1 MGYQHLNRIIKK
13 FILVVF
19 LYGLTS
25 ASFNGFFG
33 IYVKELGYSESVVG
47 TLLSLRQLSV
57 GITAFLI
64 TWIAARIGYKKTL
77 IFGLFVVGLSSI
89 AIVSYDNLLWMSVVS
104 VFFGLGQAAML
115 TVESP
120 FIYDQT
126 SSEERVHA
134 FSLTF
139 ATRNAAFMT
148 GSLATGYLTDLFTIK
163 FGVGILPI
171 RYALILVS
179 LMSIIAIVP
188 LSQLNSK
195 PMAEQKRLNFK
206 EIKGFFT
213 SFNVLFLAYT
223 GIIGLGAGLIV
234 PFFGVYLKYMLDT
247 TEGIVG
253 LILSFAQLGTVI
265 GGLAVPMLDKRV
277 GNYKT
282 IIITQLL
289 SIPLLVA
296 IGLPQGLVVVAIAF
310 FLRSSLMNMG
320 QPLIRN
326 ISMHIVEDQ
335 HRPLMSA
342 MRAMMNNITRA
353 LGIYVGGAMM
363 AKYGYNSPYALTIVF
378 YLIATWLFYSL
389 FKRQVA
395 KNESTIGT

>member
-1 MGYQHLNRIIKK
+1 MGYRHLNRIIKK

-57 GITAFLI
+57 GVTAFLI

-188 LSQLNSK
+188 LSQLKSK
-195 PMAEQKRLNFK
+195 PMAEQKRLNLK

-265 GGLAVPMLDKRV
+265 GGLVVPMLDKRI

-395 KNESTIGT
+395 KKESTIGT

>member
-1 MGYQHLNRIIKK
+1 MGYRHLNRIIKK

-57 GITAFLI
+57 GVTAFLI

-188 LSQLNSK
+188 LSQLKSK
-195 PMAEQKRLNFK
+195 PMAEQKRLNLK

-265 GGLAVPMLDKRV
+265 GGLVVPMLDKRI

-363 AKYGYNSPYALTIVF
+363 AKYGYNSPYTLTIVF

-389 FKRQVA
+389 FKRQVV
-395 KNESTIGT
+395 KKESTIGT

>member
-1 MGYQHLNRIIKK
+1 
-13 FILVVF
+13 
-19 LYGLTS
+19 
-25 ASFNGFFG
+25 
-33 IYVKELGYSESVVG
+33 
-47 TLLSLRQLSV
+47 
-57 GITAFLI
+57 
-64 TWIAARIGYKKTL
+64 
-77 IFGLFVVGLSSI
+77 
-89 AIVSYDNLLWMSVVS
+89 
-104 VFFGLGQAAML
+104 
-115 TVESP
+115 
-120 FIYDQT
+120 
-126 SSEERVHA
+126 
-134 FSLTF
+134 
-139 ATRNAAFMT
+139 
-148 GSLATGYLTDLFTIK
+148 
-163 FGVGILPI
+163 
-171 RYALILVS
+171 
-179 LMSIIAIVP
+179 
-188 LSQLNSK
+188 
-195 PMAEQKRLNFK
+195 
-206 EIKGFFT
+206 
-213 SFNVLFLAYT
+213 
-223 GIIGLGAGLIV
+223 
-234 PFFGVYLKYMLDT
+234 MLDT

-265 GGLAVPMLDKRV
+265 GGLVVPMLDKKI

-395 KNESTIGT
+395 KKESTIGT

>member
-1 MGYQHLNRIIKK
+1 MGYRHLNRIIKK

-57 GITAFLI
+57 GVTAFLI

-188 LSQLNSK
+188 LSQLKSK
-195 PMAEQKRLNFK
+195 PMAEQKRLNLK

-265 GGLAVPMLDKRV
+265 GGLVVPMLDKRI

-395 KNESTIGT
+395 KKESTIST

>member
-1 MGYQHLNRIIKK
+1 MGYRHLNRIIKK

-57 GITAFLI
+57 GVTAFLI

-163 FGVGILPI
+163 FGIGILPI

-188 LSQLNSK
+188 LSQLKSK
-195 PMAEQKRLNFK
+195 PMAEQKRLNLK

-265 GGLAVPMLDKRV
+265 GGLVVPMLDKKI

-395 KNESTIGT
+395 KKESTIGT

>member
-1 MGYQHLNRIIKK
+1 MGYRHLNRIIKK

-148 GSLATGYLTDLFTIK
+148 GSLATGYLTDIFTIK

-188 LSQLNSK
+188 LSQLKSK
-195 PMAEQKRLNFK
+195 PMAKQKRLNFK

-265 GGLAVPMLDKRV
+265 GGLVVPMFDKRI

-395 KNESTIGT
+395 KKENFIG